1 MDSAFNCVTAL
12 GPSPAVDEFLV
23 ASAELSKAIDRA
35 YRAKASL
42 RRFATEA
49 GMDQNAFN
57 ALCAGEYATVK
68 A

>member
-23 ASAELSKAIDRA
+23 ATAELSKGIDRA

-42 RRFATEA
+42 RRFASEA
-49 GMDQNAFN
+49 GLDAQAFN
-57 ALCAGEYATVK
+57 ALCAGEYAPVK